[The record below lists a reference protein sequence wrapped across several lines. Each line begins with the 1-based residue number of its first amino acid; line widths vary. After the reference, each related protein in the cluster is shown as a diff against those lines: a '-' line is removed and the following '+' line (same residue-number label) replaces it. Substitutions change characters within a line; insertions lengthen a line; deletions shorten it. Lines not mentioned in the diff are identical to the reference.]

1 MENWNFKNI
10 RLVIAEPVDDV
21 RFGLRDALSGA
32 GFEQIDDT
40 SMVSVVHESIA
51 NNGVDLLICNMH
63 LSDGGFDNLIHQIRH
78 QEIGNNPFVTII
90 TLIPMADEQM
100 IKKVICSGTDDIMV
114 MPISPENLMKR
125 VVHLIHE
132 RKPFVVTTDYIG
144 PDRRERDRPGTQKIP
159 RIEVPNPLKVMVGD
173 KPDWVKLQTEIEAA
187 AMVLNEQKIERH
199 AYQIVYLVEKI
210 VQIYPM
216 KPEDESV
223 LSNLDRL
230 ALVSNDINHRV
241 GGGHYA
247 HWGERCRSLV
257 RVMNRV
263 RDAHMTPND
272 TDVFELRN
280 LAEDFK
286 NEISRDKPAARC
298 G

>member
-10 RLVIAEPVDDV
+10 RLVIGEPMDDV
-21 RFGLRDALSGA
+21 RFGLRAALSGA
-32 GFEQIDDT
+32 GFEQIEDT
-40 SMVSVVHESIA
+40 GEISIVRESVA
-51 NNGVDLLICNMH
+51 NNGVDLLVCDMH
-63 LSDGGFDNLIHQIRH
+63 LLDGDMGNLIHQIRH

-100 IKKVICSGTDDIMV
+100 IRKVMGSGTDDILV
-114 MPISPENLMKR
+114 LPVSPENLMKR

-144 PDRRERDRPGTQKIP
+144 PDRREGHRPGTQKIP
-159 RIEVPNPLKVMVGD
+159 LIEVPNLLKIMVEGE
-173 KPDWVKLQTEIEAA
+173 PDWVKLQTEIEATA
-187 AMVLNEQKIERH
+187 LVLNEQKIERH

-210 VQIYPM
+210 AQIYPM
-216 KPEDESV
+216 NPGDESV

-230 ALVSNDINHRV
+230 ARVSNDINDRV
-241 GGGHYA
+241 DGSHYA

-257 RVMNRV
+257 NVMKRV
-263 RDAHMTPND
+263 RDAHMTPNN

-280 LAEDFK
+280 LAEAFK
-286 NEISRDKPAARC
+286 NEISREERAARF